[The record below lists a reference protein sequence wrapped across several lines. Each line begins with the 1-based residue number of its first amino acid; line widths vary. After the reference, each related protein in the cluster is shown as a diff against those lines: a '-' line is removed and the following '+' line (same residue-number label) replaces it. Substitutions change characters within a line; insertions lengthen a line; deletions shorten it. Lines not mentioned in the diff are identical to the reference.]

1 MNLIIDANILFAGI
15 IKNNI
20 TLNLIYNEQITLFAP
35 EYIWEEFEKY
45 KNYLLKK
52 TKQTE
57 EKFNKLIETLKK
69 IVNTI
74 PYNDIEPFL
83 SDAKKFCPD
92 LGDIQY
98 FALALKLKYPIW
110 SNDKILTEQKNIKI
124 YSTED
129 LLKLIKWME

>member
-35 EYIWEEFEKY
+35 DYIWEEFEKY

-57 EKFNKLIETLKK
+57 E
-69 IVNTI
+69 
-74 PYNDIEPFL
+74 Y
-83 SDAKKFCPD
+83 AM
-92 LGDIQY
+92 
-98 FALALKLKYPIW
+98 A
-110 SNDKILTEQKNIKI
+110 
-124 YSTED
+124 
-129 LLKLIKWME
+129 